1 MYLLFSISLQCILYF
16 HKCKTWKSLGR
27 LNHKVRK
34 GKEEYLYNAIYTMH
48 SLKALSFTC
57 KLHIACLSFVS
68 VHQMAPPLTVV
79 AENDIRL
86 QLTTH
91 LLTRRDERLSWA
103 GWLTYSGRF
112 THMNGH
118 PSATG
123 LAQDRDSL
131 PAKDRHST
139 VVPRNQP
146 KVYMS
151 CV

>member
-1 MYLLFSISLQCILYF
+1 
-16 HKCKTWKSLGR
+16 
-27 LNHKVRK
+27 
-34 GKEEYLYNAIYTMH
+34 MH

-103 GWLTYSGRF
+103 GWLTDSGRF

-118 PSATG
+118 VSATG